1 MTHLTGTALLLH
13 SVMIMRSNTSKKSP
27 PMNRYFVSVLSAC
40 LLTIIALFLI
50 WFLSD
55 RTNTRESNVIN
66 SHQPPNEQKTDDP
79 NRTQDLAPDKSA
91 DDDQPSSLTPRHL
104 ELIQTMAK
112 AALVQGNVLQ
122 DAANRKHDPAYIDFF
137 KSIQVTDE
145 AIEKLIQI
153 IHERNLESST
163 LRNQFLL
170 MRDISPNDLQSY
182 LLLNEEVTARYSKKI
197 SSVLSEPELYER
209 FRNWERKRKGG
220 VNIIRD

>member
-1 MTHLTGTALLLH
+1 
-13 SVMIMRSNTSKKSP
+13 
-27 PMNRYFVSVLSAC
+27 VSAPFHGVLFS
-40 LLTIIALFLI
+40 
-50 WFLSD
+50 WFWSQNYIL
-55 RTNTRESNVIN
+55 
-66 SHQPPNEQKTDDP
+66 
-79 NRTQDLAPDKSA
+79 
-91 DDDQPSSLTPRHL
+91 QPSYF
-104 ELIQTMAK
+104 
-112 AALVQGNVLQ
+112 QG
-122 DAANRKHDPAYIDFF
+122 AGH
-137 KSIQVTDE
+137 IQVTDE
-145 AIEKLIQI
+145 AVEKLIQI